1 MKIRYISLDKNF
13 ENFQHP
19 IFLVFRKPY
28 VSILLNTKIEEL
40 VEKYNFR
47 IFFQKVGFFN
57 FYNFLRAP
65 FSSKNVIFR
74 FIKIFENF
82 QNGQGT
88 QIFWFLETSMEVD
101 YKIPKSTN

>member
-1 MKIRYISLDKNF
+1 MPNRCEIVDNRASEQAFKIIAKLGINF
-13 ENFQHP
+13 F
-19 IFLVFRKPY
+19 FCVLKTKAFGFFFRK
-28 VSILLNTKIEEL
+28 I
-40 VEKYNFR
+40 
-47 IFFQKVGFFN
+47 GFFN

-65 FSSKNVIFR
+65 FSSENVIFR